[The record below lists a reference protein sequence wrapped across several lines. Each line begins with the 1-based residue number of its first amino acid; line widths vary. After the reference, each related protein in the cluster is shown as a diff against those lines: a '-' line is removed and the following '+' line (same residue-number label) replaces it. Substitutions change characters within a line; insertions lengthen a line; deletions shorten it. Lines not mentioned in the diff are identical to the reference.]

1 MTEIRLLIV
10 DDHPVV
16 RTGLI
21 AMLNGFAE
29 FEVAAEASDGL
40 QAIKA
45 VERAETLGEPVD
57 VVLMDLQMAGM
68 DGVTATRRL
77 KESRPGLPVL
87 ILTTYD
93 SDSDIVAAIEAGAAG
108 YMLKDADPEKIR
120 QAVTE
125 AAAGRTALAPEIA
138 ARLFDRMRS
147 PGISLSNREIEI
159 LQLLATG
166 TSNRD
171 IARALCISEATVK
184 THLNHIYSKLGV
196 SNRTAAIAAAREQ
209 RIVRD

>member
-1 MTEIRLLIV
+1 MPEIRLLIV

-29 FEVAAEASDGL
+29 FEVAAEAADG
-40 QAIKA
+40 QAALEAVDKA
-45 VERAETLGEPVD
+45 ATLGEPID

-68 DGVTATRRL
+68 GGLEATGRL
-77 KESRPGLPVL
+77 KEAHPELPVL

-93 SDSDIVAAIEAGAAG
+93 ADSDIVAAIEAGASG
-108 YMLKDADPEKIR
+108 YMLKDADPERIR
-120 QAVTE
+120 QAVAD

-147 PGISLSNREIEI
+147 PGISLSKREIEI
-159 LQLLATG
+159 LELLATG
-166 TSNRD
+166 AANRD
-171 IARALCISEATVK
+171 IARQLFVSEATVK
-184 THLNHIYSKLGV
+184 THLHHVYSKLGV
-196 SNRTAAIAAAREQ
+196 TNRTAAIAAAREQ

>member
-68 DGVTATRRL
+68 DGVSATRRL
-77 KESRPGLPVL
+77 KESRPDLPVL

-147 PGISLSNREIEI
+147 AGISLSNREIEI

-166 TSNRD
+166 TSNRE